1 MSTYSNDPQQTKW
14 EVWFLVSVTILI
26 VLLIIMTTL
35 KSEQLPIWYDALTL
49 AAVINLIYCLTIGF
63 KK

>member
-1 MSTYSNDPQQTKW
+1 MSTYSNDPQQNRW
-14 EVWFLVSVTILI
+14 ENWFLVSVTILI
-26 VLLIIMTTL
+26 ILLIIMTTL

-49 AAVINLIYCLTIGF
+49 TVFVNLVYCIIVGL

>member
-1 MSTYSNDPQQTKW
+1 MGS
-14 EVWFLVSVTILI
+14 VVLRSVTILI

-49 AAVINLIYCLTIGF
+49 AAVINLIYCLTIGL